1 MKRLLTICGFWAAL
15 LLAPS
20 LSWAACEVQTGTA
33 SYSNGMVLGADVC
46 DNTGAKKTNPALI
59 AGERL
64 QDSATKSYIAMRDEA
79 DVTIVGVTTAV
90 TLCGGVANDCH
101 LLGLQIT
108 TALTG
113 TCVVTGFADS
123 AGAATSLTFPIGSVG
138 LKDFKGAKNSA
149 GALTITCATGGDDN
163 FVAVLTRPAI

>member
-1 MKRLLTICGFWAAL
+1 MITRMLAAL
-15 LLAPS
+15 LAVGLLASPV
-20 LSWAACEVQTGTA
+20 LAQNVQLDQADGTQTNLGGVGDAAKVTQAG
-33 SYSNGMVLGADVC
+33 VL
-46 DNTGAKKTNPALI
+46 

-64 QDSATKSYIAMRDEA
+64 PDSATKSYMAIRDEA
-79 DVTIVGVTTAV
+79 DVTIVGIQTAI

-113 TCVVTGFADS
+113 TCVIAGFADS
-123 AGAATSLTFPIGSVG
+123 AGTATSLTFPIGSVG

-149 GALTITCATGGDDN
+149 GALTITCGTAGDDN
-163 FVAVLTRPAI
+163 FVAVLTRPAS